1 MNELPIAPAI
11 ATHAREY
18 PAPARLRGRAL
29 VIARLLWVAI
39 AGLTLGLFI
48 VSVPLNFAYLQTV
61 CEGATCRNGSRATAA
76 GVAALADSGLTLRF
90 LATYIIGFD
99 ILVVVT
105 FSAIALMIFWRKSD
119 DRMGLFGSL
128 TLLVFGTAT
137 FPDSLEILMS
147 HYLAWQLP
155 IRALEFYG
163 QVGLVSFLFVFPDGR
178 FVPHWTRWMLL
189 GWAAYQFSATF
200 FRGSVLDIDRISAV
214 LSNLVWLFFLGSVIA
229 SQIYRYQTVSTP
241 LQREQTKWVVFGMMV
256 GISGFLAI
264 ITVVA
269 RLVPATWDI
278 TGTIPN
284 LIAFTLI
291 YMFILLLPLSIGIAI
306 LRARLWDIDVLIN
319 RTLVYGTLTASV
331 AGLYILIVGYL
342 GTLFQTNGNVLIS
355 LLATGL
361 VAVLFQ
367 PLRERLQRAA
377 NRLLYGERDDPYTV
391 ISRLGQRLEATLAP
405 EAVLPTITE
414 TVAQALRLPYVA
426 IALTTD
432 NRQLTTDDQHFGII
446 AAHGIAPVSLSA
458 CQLVSL
464 SYQGEPVGQLIL
476 SPRAPGESFSSADQR
491 LLADLARQAGI
502 AAHAVLLTRDLQ
514 RSRERLV
521 TAREEERRRLR
532 RDLHDGL
539 GPQLA
544 GVTLKLDAA
553 RNLLNHDPAAA
564 NTLLAELKTQT
575 QTAIA
580 DIRRL
585 VYDLRPPALDD
596 VGLISAL
603 REQISQY
610 EYQQLNIIIDA
621 PSDLPPL
628 PAAIEVA
635 AYRIAQ
641 EAITNV
647 VRHANARTCI
657 VSLGISNGLC
667 LDIRDDGCGLPDQR
681 RSGVG
686 LSSMREREI
695 LTLIAQGHNNTDI
708 ADRLVLSPKTVRN
721 NVSNIFSK
729 LQVADRAQAIVRAR
743 AAGLAQDRR

>member
-11 ATHAREY
+11 ATHTPAREY

-61 CEGATCRNGSRATAA
+61 CEGATCRNGPRATAA
-76 GVAALADSGLTLRF
+76 GVAALAESGLTLRF

-137 FPDSLEILMS
+137 FPDSLDILAS

-178 FVPHWTRWMLL
+178 FVPRWTRWVLL

-200 FRGSVLDIDRISAV
+200 FRDSVLDIDSISAV
-214 LSNLVWLFFLGSVIA
+214 LSNLLWLFFLGSVIA
-229 SQIYRYQTVSTP
+229 SQIYRYRTVSTP

-284 LIAFTLI
+284 LIAYTLI

-306 LRARLWDIDVLIN
+306 LRARLWDIDILIN

-342 GTLFQTNGNVLIS
+342 GTLFQTSGNVLIS

-377 NRLLYGERDDPYTV
+377 NRLLYGERDDPYAV

-426 IALTTD
+426 IALKQGD
-432 NRQLTTDDQHFGII
+432 EVVI
-446 AAHGIAPVSLSA
+446 AAEHLDKEIRRQGDKETDEPSRPPSPPLPLSLS
-458 CQLVSL
+458 LV
-464 SYQGEPVGQLIL
+464 YQGEPVGQLIL

-596 VGLISAL
+596 LGLVSAL

-610 EYQQLNIIIDA
+610 EYQQLNITIDA

-641 EAITNV
+641 EAITNI

-667 LDIRDDGCGLPDQR
+667 LDIRDDGCGLPEKPR
-681 RSGVG
+681 FGVG
-686 LSSMREREI
+686 LSSMRERAAELGGRCEI
-695 LTLIAQGHNNTDI
+695 GQAPGGGTC
-708 ADRLVLSPKTVRN
+708 
-721 NVSNIFSK
+721 
-729 LQVADRAQAIVRAR
+729 VAAW
-743 AAGLAQDRR
+743 LPL